1 MLRSFIYIIIMCL
14 AAQPEVFAKGELTND
29 DLMKQ
34 LGRLDSEL
42 QHRDQY
48 LTARRQYIDS
58 LARLAA
64 DETLSPAPRAEAML
78 NLGDALNSFDSEW
91 ALKVY
96 YEGYDLARDNALSPM
111 DETFQLRIATFLP
124 LSGYIEEA
132 IERYNSVD
140 TAGMS
145 TDRKIQYFD
154 AGRQMYSYIS
164 SYHSAR
170 PEESSRYMTL
180 SRRAQKELLPLLD
193 PSTDKYKLNLGESY
207 FLENRLVKAEAV
219 LSDLIANLDE
229 SDNIYARASH
239 ILAYIAKTNGKD
251 LDYLYLLTL
260 SAIADTKAA
269 TREVASLQ
277 ELGSALFQY
286 DNVERAHSY
295 LSTALRNA
303 VECNASLRMIQSA
316 QMIPIIEQAHQSQ
329 LKQSRYITY
338 GVIVLLAIILL
349 LLIYTMWVLYKKIQQ
364 MNGLTAKLGDAN
376 KIKDIY
382 INEFL
387 NLCSVYIEKLHK
399 LSNLVHR
406 KLTTGKSD
414 DLLQLTKSGKL
425 VEEQT
430 GEFYTV
436 FDEAF
441 LNLYP
446 QFVES
451 VNKLLR
457 PEESITLSEGERL
470 NTDLR
475 ILAFMRLGISE
486 SNRIAQLLNYSIH
499 TIYAY
504 RNKLKNRA
512 LSRDTFE
519 EDIMSIP
526 SISEPSE
533 IN

>member
-1 MLRSFIYIIIMCL
+1 MRLLSIIILILCSRG
-14 AAQPEVFAKGELTND
+14 AITASGNNSFTD
-29 DLMKQ
+29 SDLRKQ
-34 LGRLDSEL
+34 LERLESEL
-42 QHRDQY
+42 ANRDRY
-48 LTARRQYIDS
+48 LQERQRSIDS
-58 LARLAA
+58 LNVIASDSTLAA
-64 DETLSPAPRAEAML
+64 APRAEAML
-78 NLGDALNSFDSEW
+78 RLGDALNSFDSEW

-96 YEGYDLARDNALSPM
+96 NDGLTLARDHNLHPL
-111 DETFQLRIATFLP
+111 DETFQLRMATFLP
-124 LSGYIEEA
+124 LSGYFEDA
-132 IERYNSVD
+132 ISRYNSID
-140 TAGMS
+140 TTGMS
-145 TDRKIQYFD
+145 TDRKIEYLD
-154 AGRQMYSYIS
+154 TGRQMYNYIASFHS
-164 SYHSAR
+164 SHPADS
-170 PEESSRYMTL
+170 ERYMTL
-180 SRRAQKELLPLLD
+180 SRKAQEEMLPLLD
-193 PSTDKYKLNLGESY
+193 PASSKYHLNLGEHY
-207 FLENRLVKAEAV
+207 YAENQYSKADAV
-219 LSDLIANLDE
+219 LSDLIMNLDE

-239 ILAYIAKTNGKD
+239 ILSDIALARGRD
-251 LDYLYLLTL
+251 VDHLYHLTL

-277 ELGSALFQY
+277 ELGAALFEY
-286 DNVERAHSY
+286 DNVERAHNF

-303 VECNASLRMIQSA
+303 VECNAPLRMIQSA
-316 QMIPIIEQAHQSQ
+316 QAIPIIEQAHLSQ

-349 LLIYTMWVLYKKIQQ
+349 LLIYTMWALYKKVKQ
-364 MNGLTAKLGDAN
+364 MNGLTEKLGDAN
-376 KIKDIY
+376 KVKDIY

-430 GEFYTV
+430 DEFYTV

-446 QFVES
+446 QFVEA
-451 VNKLLR
+451 VNLLLR
-457 PEESITLSEGERL
+457 PEDRITLAEGEKL

-475 ILAFMRLGISE
+475 ILAFMRLGICE
-486 SNRIAQLLNYSIH
+486 SNRIARLLNYSVH

-512 LSRDTFE
+512 ISRDTFDD
-519 EDIMSIP
+519 DIMSIP
-526 SISEPSE
+526 SISETRE
-533 IN
+533 IR

>member
-1 MLRSFIYIIIMCL
+1 MPRFAIYILLCCQTFL
-14 AAQPEVFAKGELTND
+14 AVAGND
-29 DLMKQ
+29 TVTHSDLNKQ
-34 LGRLDSEL
+34 LERLENEL
-42 QHRDQY
+42 LNRDRY
-48 LTARRQYIDS
+48 LEQRRRSIDS
-58 LARLAA
+58 LAVRASDTALAA
-64 DETLSPAPRAEAML
+64 ASRAEAML
-78 NLGDALNSFDSEW
+78 RLGDALNSFDSEW

-96 YEGYDLARDNALSPM
+96 NEGLNIARNNSLNPL
-111 DETFQLRIATFLP
+111 DETFQLRMATFLP
-124 LSGYIEEA
+124 LSGYFEDA
-132 IERYNSVD
+132 INRYNSID
-140 TAGMS
+140 TTGMS
-145 TDRKIQYFD
+145 TERKIEYFD
-154 AGRQMYSYIS
+154 TGRQMYNYIAS
-164 SYHSAR
+164 FHASHPADS
-170 PEESSRYMTL
+170 ERYMLL
-180 SRRAQKELLPLLD
+180 SRRAQEEMLPLLD
-193 PSTDKYKLNLGESY
+193 PSSNKYKLNLGEHY
-207 FLENRLVKAEAV
+207 FFENQYVKADAI
-219 LSDLIANLDE
+219 LSDLISNLDE
-229 SDNIYARASH
+229 ADNIYARASH
-239 ILAYIAKTNGKD
+239 IMSDIALARGRKTD
-251 LDYLYLLTL
+251 HLYLLTL

-277 ELGSALFQY
+277 ELGAALFEY
-286 DNVERAHSY
+286 DNIERAHNF

-303 VECNASLRMIQSA
+303 VECNAPLRMIQSA
-316 QMIPIIEQAHQSQ
+316 QAIPFIEQAHLSQ
-329 LKQSRYITY
+329 LKKSRYITY
-338 GVIVLLAIILL
+338 GVIVLLAIILV
-349 LLIYTMWVLYKKIQQ
+349 LLIATMWVLYKKIQQ

-430 GEFYTV
+430 DEFYTV

-446 QFVES
+446 RFVES
-451 VNKLLR
+451 VNSLLR
-457 PEESITLSEGERL
+457 PDCRIEPSEAARL

-486 SNRIAQLLNYSIH
+486 SNRIAQLLNYSVH

-512 LSRDTFE
+512 ISRDTFE
-519 EDIMSIP
+519 DDIMRIP
-526 SISEPSE
+526 SISEAGESA
-533 IN
+533 